1 MLAAFESGVKV
12 QLTVDGWHSRHR
24 HAEHGPDS
32 DSVAPIVAQD
42 LVDEAQDV
50 AGVGVAHRMATKAQ
64 RVNTSMAV
72 SWHTLPTPLS
82 L

>member
-1 MLAAFESGVKV
+1 M
-12 QLTVDGWHSRHR
+12 DGILGTDTLSTARTR
-24 HAEHGPDS
+24 